1 MVEFM
6 RTLLKVNVFIF
17 DYSGYGLSRGTPS
30 EEQFYRDGQDA
41 IDFVESRN
49 DLGKTVYIS
58 KIGYRI
64 ESCFIPS
71 YSSDFK
77 LFNDIRLVKKCKP
90 K

>member
-58 KIGYRI
+58 RMGDRI
-64 ESCFIPS
+64 ELCFVPLD
-71 YSSDFK
+71 SSDFK
-77 LFNDIRLVKKCKP
+77 LFNDIRMMKRCKP
-90 K
+90 S

>member
-49 DLGKTVYIS
+49 DLGKNGLHLQNGLS
-58 KIGYRI
+58 YR
-64 ESCFIPS
+64 FIL
-71 YSSDFK
+71 YT
-77 LFNDIRLVKKCKP
+77 IV
-90 K
+90 